1 MSKHDS
7 LLQKLGGQP
16 AVDRICDALYARVLL
31 DDELASFFEGMD
43 MNDLLARQ
51 QRFMACLLDDSE
63 LVRLSRLAQVH
74 QPLVEKRGL
83 NHRHFDAMKSLLD
96 ETLAEA
102 GIDVTLRN
110 LVLNRFE
117 TTREAVLDSRPT
129 KEEKTVISKILSL
142 TYGLVSYAIGMGSL
156 VFIGAWLLDLIP
168 ASIAAPTVDDALL
181 AIIANLAL
189 IGAFA
194 LQHSGMARPAFKRV
208 WTRYVPRHLERSTY
222 VLIGGLSTI
231 ALCYFWQPLGLSV
244 WEAPAGICTTG
255 MYVLNGLGWLLLVAS
270 SFWIN
275 HFDLFGLRQVW
286 LYAVDKPYTDIPF
299 RTPGFYK
306 YVRHPLYVGWF
317 MALWATPVMT
327 VGHLLFAVGL
337 SAYILMAIRW
347 EETDLEAALPGYRR
361 YKSITPMLVPKFGY
375 KALRNSL
382 MRMPT

>member
-1 MSKHDS
+1 MI
-7 LLQKLGGQP
+7 
-16 AVDRICDALYARVLL
+16 DRICDALYARVLL

-51 QRFMACLLDDSE
+51 QCFMAGLLDDGQEISSS
-63 LVRLSRLAQVH
+63 LLRLAH
-74 QPLVEKRGL
+74 QPLVARLGL
-83 NHRHFDAMKSLLD
+83 TDRHFDAMKALLD

-102 GIDVTLRN
+102 GVDVTLLN

-117 TTREAVLDSRPT
+117 TIREAVLDSQTT

-156 VFIGAWLLDLIP
+156 VFIGAWLLDLLP
-168 ASIAAPTVDDALL
+168 ASHAAPVVDDSLL
-181 AIIANLAL
+181 AIIINIALVLAF
-189 IGAFA
+189 G
-194 LQHSGMARPAFKRV
+194 LQHSGMARPAFKRA
-208 WTRYVPRHLERSTY
+208 WTRVVPTHLERSTY

-231 ALCYFWQPLGLSV
+231 ALCYFWQPMGLAV
-244 WEAPAGICTTG
+244 WEMPAGAGVTG

-286 LYAVDKPYTDIPF
+286 LYAIDKPYTAVPF
-299 RTPGFYK
+299 KTPGFYN

-327 VGHLLFAVGL
+327 IGHLLFAVAL
-337 SAYILMAIRW
+337 CAYILMAIRW
-347 EETDLEAALPGYRR
+347 EETDLESALPEYRR
-361 YKSITPMLVPKFGY
+361 YKSITPMFVPRFGY

-382 MRMPT
+382 MRIPS